1 MIDMHLS
8 DPRISGAP
16 AVLGDNRQ
24 PAGPL
29 NIQVASA
36 VRGCIPQLAIEPTGL
51 PKGQQM
57 VCDAEASKAR
67 VVGVAGKDLNLNA
80 FLHSAFVDDE
90 YLVIGSHVDESLC
103 NKIVNHEY
111 VDFAWLLPRDRV
123 SIEEDQQMQLINQD
137 GMTYWAPVA
146 DRDLNSV
153 SSFAKW
159 ETAFRV
165 FANIY
170 MTQYPNKAAEL
181 IQYSHVIHTASL
193 SYVCDNVYLYN
204 KEFRLHLSQH
214 PPRSWSVIFC
224 SKCGICDSKTS

>member
-1 MIDMHLS
+1 MHL
-8 DPRISGAP
+8 

-29 NIQVASA
+29 NVQAASA
-36 VRGCIPQLAIEPTGL
+36 VRGRIPQLAIEPTGL

-57 VCDAEASKAR
+57 VHDAEASKAR
-67 VVGVAGKDLNLNA
+67 VVGVAGEDLNLNA
-80 FLHSAFVDDE
+80 FLHSAFVDEE
-90 YLVIGSHVDESLC
+90 YLVIGSHVHESLC

-111 VDFAWLLPRDRV
+111 VDFVRLLPRDRV
-123 SIEEDQQMQLINQD
+123 SIEEDQQMQLINWD

-170 MTQYPNKAAEL
+170 TTRYPNKAAEL

-193 SYVCDNVYLYN
+193 SYVWDNVYLYD

-214 PPRSWSVIFC
+214 PSRSWSVILQQAWNLRLKDKLKHESFADR
-224 SKCGICDSKTS
+224 G